1 MKRRLPRI
9 MNRQHSD
16 NSCAAEDELNS
27 ALVNADISSSY
38 EEYLA
43 IFDRFYADDVTVASD
58 TGSAPLLGKAR
69 VLPILHNFLVPLHV
83 IAEIGRVS
91 VCLRQTSIPSDRRGE
106 HHSQWSLDLV
116 GATGRKVTVSWSST
130 RRWKGSLVVYERQSE
145 HHQLGEPLTF
155 LDFDLDRQTRENTAT
170 GSPYET

>member
-27 ALVNADISSSY
+27 VLVNADISSSY

-69 VLPILHNFLVPLHV
+69 VLPILHNFLARIIHIFEDNKSLLCYKHV
-83 IAEIGRVS
+83 V
-91 VCLRQTSIPSDRRGE
+91 
-106 HHSQWSLDLV
+106 
-116 GATGRKVTVSWSST
+116 
-130 RRWKGSLVVYERQSE
+130 
-145 HHQLGEPLTF
+145 
-155 LDFDLDRQTRENTAT
+155 
-170 GSPYET
+170 